1 MSMKVAAGG
10 GSVDL
15 ADHAF
20 HGHGLADM
28 RLGVGCRSRR
38 HLCLRQRR
46 RRRCSKRKPEPK

>member
-28 RLGVGCRSRR
+28 RLGVGCRN
-38 HLCLRQRR
+38 HLRLRQRR
-46 RRRCSKRKPEPK
+46 RRSKRKPEPQ

>member
-1 MSMKVAAGG
+1 MKVAAGG

-28 RLGVGCRSRR
+28 RLGVGCRNRR